1 MSGTRVHC
9 SDKRCS
15 RELREIEIKDINY
28 DDYDVNDND
37 CDVKSTKLQ
46 IADDGELTST
56 SSDLVDLEAHAAL
69 CARKESN
76 TSNSWEGDW
85 NKYWNNK
92 SDY

>member
-1 MSGTRVHC
+1 M
-9 SDKRCS
+9 K
-15 RELREIEIKDINY
+15 EINY
-28 DDYDVNDND
+28 DYFDVNSNDD
-37 CDVKSTKLQ
+37 CDNMATKLQ
-46 IADDGELTST
+46 ITDDCELTSA
-56 SSDLVDLEAHAAL
+56 SSDLVDLEAHAAM